1 MTKAPL
7 LYLLSLFFL
16 FACGKKEKPESKDSF
31 KVLNGGIKQGGI
43 FRTNLA
49 SDISNLDPPRLAKQ
63 AEILVAQQIYD
74 QLIELDHA
82 TLQPIPELA
91 THWEIS
97 PDGLTYTFHLRTD
110 VFFHDNPCFPNGKGK
125 RLTANDIKFSLTN
138 SVDAR
143 AQSLGAEFFTSCVL
157 GAREFYD
164 ATIEAVRKKEE
175 PRVKEISGFIVK
187 DDSTFIIKLR
197 EPYAPFLYHLATSFA
212 SITCEEAVK
221 HYGKALSR
229 NPVGTGAFVFVK
241 WEDDREVVL
250 KRNPNYWG
258 RDSLGNPLP
267 YLDGITFKFLKEMSA
282 QFLEFQ
288 KGTFD
293 ESVGIPPEFV
303 GKVFD
308 ANGNLQ
314 EPFKQY
320 TLKSCPELRI
330 DYIGMLYTDSLFKN
344 TKLRQAFSWAID
356 RTKIVKYVL
365 KNQVVLPTGIV
376 AQGIAGYDNRDVMLI
391 DYDVAKAKQLLA
403 EAGYPNGQGL
413 PELVLHT
420 FVGAK
425 YAYNKEVAE
434 AVQAMLQEIG
444 VKVSLVQSEYSTHL
458 QQAYLG
464 KLQFFIGSWGADYPE
479 PETFLNLVYG
489 GVVPKGKDEES
500 YINLSRYAN
509 PAFDEVFSKALKIS
523 DVNQRY
529 ALYKQAEKIALDDAA
544 LIVSYHRLS
553 YRFEQPYVRN
563 YPINAMDR
571 RDYREVWLDK

>member
-1 MTKAPL
+1 MTKTSL
-7 LYLLSLFFL
+7 FWLVLLSLL
-16 FACGKKEKPESKDSF
+16 FACSQKEKSDSKETF
-31 KVLNGGIKQGGI
+31 TLLKGGIKQGGI
-43 FRTNLA
+43 FKTNLA
-49 SDISNLDPPRLAKQ
+49 SDISNLDPPRIAKQ
-63 AEILVAQQIYD
+63 AEILVAQQIYE
-74 QLIELDHA
+74 QLIELDPA

-91 THWEIS
+91 LRWEIS
-97 PDGLTYTFHLRTD
+97 SDGLTYTFHLRTD
-110 VFFHDNPCFPNGKGK
+110 VFFHDNPCFPDGKGK
-125 RLTANDIKFSLTN
+125 RLTAHDVKFSLTN

-164 ATIEAVRKKEE
+164 ATIESVRKKEE
-175 PRVKEISGFIVK
+175 SRLKEISGFIVK
-187 DDSTFIIKLR
+187 DDSTFIIRLK
-197 EPYAPFLYHLATSFA
+197 EPYAPFLYHLATAFA

-221 HYGKALSR
+221 HYGKSLSR
-229 NPVGTGAFVFVK
+229 NPIGTGAFVFVK
-241 WEDDREVVL
+241 WEEDREVLL

-267 YLDGITFKFLKEMSA
+267 YLDGISFKFLKEASA
-282 QFLEFQ
+282 QLLEFQ

-293 ESVGIPPEFV
+293 ESVGIPQEFV
-303 GKVFD
+303 AKIFD
-308 ANGNLQ
+308 ANGNVQ
-314 EPFKQY
+314 EPFKRY

-356 RTKIVKYVL
+356 RVKIVKYVL

-376 AQGIAGYDNRDVMLI
+376 AQGIQGYDNHDVMLI
-391 DYDVAKAKQLLA
+391 DYDVAKAKALLA
-403 EAGYPNGQGL
+403 EAGYPNGEGL

-434 AVQAMLQEIG
+434 AVQAMLGDIG
-444 VKVSLVQSEYSTHL
+444 VKVKIVQSEYSTHL

-500 YINLSRYAN
+500 YINLSRYSN
-509 PAFDEVFSKALKIS
+509 PAFDSLFSKALKIS
-523 DVNQRY
+523 DERQRY

-544 LIVSYHRLS
+544 MIVSYHRLA

>member
-1 MTKAPL
+1 MTKSSHICLFL
-7 LYLLSLFFL
+7 LLLL
-16 FACGKKEKPESKDSF
+16 FACGKKESSDSKETF
-31 KVLNGGIKQGGI
+31 TRLNGGIKRGGI
-43 FRTNLA
+43 FKTNLT
-49 SDISNLDPPRLAKQ
+49 SDISNLDPPRIAKQ
-63 AEILVAQQIYD
+63 AEILVAQQIYE

-82 TLQPIPELA
+82 TLVPVPELA
-91 THWEIS
+91 SRWEIS

-110 VFFHDNPCFPNGKGK
+110 VFFHDNPCFPDGKGK
-125 RLTANDIKFSLTN
+125 RMTARDVKFSLTN
-138 SVDAR
+138 SLDAR
-143 AQSLGAEFFTSCVL
+143 AQTLGAEFFTSCVL
-157 GAREFYD
+157 GAREYYD
-164 ATIEAVRKKEE
+164 ATIEAVRKKQE
-175 PRVKEISGFIVK
+175 PRVSEVSGFVVK
-187 DDSTFIIKLR
+187 DDSTFVIRLK

-221 HYGKALSR
+221 HYGKSLSR

-267 YLDGITFKFLKEMSA
+267 YLDGISFKFLKDASA
-282 QFLEFQ
+282 QLLAFQ

-293 ESVGIPPEFV
+293 ESVGIPQEFV
-303 GKVFD
+303 GKIFD
-308 ANGNLQ
+308 ANGKVQ
-314 EPFKQY
+314 EPFTKY
-320 TLKSCPELRI
+320 VLKSCPELRI
-330 DYIGMLYTDSLFKN
+330 DYIGMLHTDSLFKN

-356 RTKIVKYVL
+356 RVKIAKYVL
-365 KNQVVLPTGIV
+365 KNQVAMPTGIV
-376 AQGIAGYDNRDVMLI
+376 AQGIAGYDNHDVMLT
-391 DYDVAKAKQLLA
+391 DYDVSKAKQLLA
-403 EAGYPNGQGL
+403 EAGYPNGNGL
-413 PELVLHT
+413 PELTLHT

-434 AVQAMLQEIG
+434 AVQAMLGEIG
-444 VKVSLVQSEYSTHL
+444 VKVKIVQSEYSTHL

-489 GVVPKGKDEES
+489 GVVPKGNDEES
-500 YINLSRYAN
+500 YINLSRYQN
-509 PAFDEVFSKALKIS
+509 PAFDKLFREALKIS
-523 DVNQRY
+523 DEKERY

-544 LIVSYHRLS
+544 ILVSYHRLS
-553 YRFEQPYVRN
+553 YRFEQPFVRN

>member
-1 MTKAPL
+1 MTKTPL
-7 LYLLSLFFL
+7 FGLVLLSLL
-16 FACGKKEKPESKDSF
+16 FVCCKKDNSDSKATF
-31 KVLNGGIKQGGI
+31 TLLKGGIKQGGI
-43 FRTNLA
+43 FRTNLT
-49 SDISNLDPPRLAKQ
+49 SDISSLDPPRMAKQ
-63 AEILVAQQIYD
+63 SEILVGQQIYE

-91 THWEIS
+91 SRWEIT

-110 VFFHDNPCFPNGKGK
+110 VHFHDNPCFPNGKGK
-125 RLTANDIKFSLTN
+125 RLTASDVKFSLTR
-138 SVDAR
+138 SIDAR

-164 ATIEAVRKKEE
+164 ATIEAIRKKEE
-175 PRVKEISGFIVK
+175 PRVKDVSGFIVQ
-187 DDSTFIIKLR
+187 DDSTFIIRLK

-212 SITCEEAVK
+212 SITCQEAVK
-221 HYGKALSR
+221 YYGKTLSR

-250 KRNPNYWG
+250 KRNPKYWG

-267 YLDGITFKFLKEMSA
+267 YLDGISFKFLKEMSA

-303 GKVFD
+303 AKIFD
-308 ANGNLQ
+308 ANGNVQ

-320 TLKSCPELRI
+320 RLQSCPELRI
-330 DYIGMLYTDSLFKN
+330 DYIGMLYTDSLFRK

-356 RTKIVKYVL
+356 RMKIVKYVL

-376 AQGIAGYDNRDVMLI
+376 AQGIEGYDNRDLMQV
-391 DYDVAKAKQLLA
+391 DYNPEKAKAFLA
-403 EAGYPNGQGL
+403 EAGYPNGNGL
-413 PELVLHT
+413 PELTLHT
-420 FVGAK
+420 FIGAK

-444 VKVSLVQSEYSTHL
+444 VKVSVVQSEYSTHL

-464 KLQFFIGSWGADYPE
+464 QLRFFIGSWGADYPE

-489 GVVPKGKDEES
+489 GVVPRGKDEES
-500 YINLSRYAN
+500 YINLSRYSN
-509 PAFDEVFSKALKIS
+509 PEFDTIFRQALKTS
-523 DVNQRY
+523 DEQKRY

-544 LIVSYHRLS
+544 ILVCYHRLS

>member
-1 MTKAPL
+1 MTKASFL
-7 LYLLSLFFL
+7 VLIFLSLL
-16 FACGKKEKPESKDSF
+16 FACSKKESSDSKETF
-31 KVLNGGIKQGGI
+31 TRLNGGIKRGGI
-43 FRTNLA
+43 FKTNLT
-49 SDISNLDPPRLAKQ
+49 SDISNLDPPRIAKQ
-63 AEILVAQQIYD
+63 AEILVAQQIYE

-82 TLQPIPELA
+82 TLVPVPELA
-91 THWEIS
+91 LRWEIS

-110 VFFHDNPCFPNGKGK
+110 VFFHDNPCFPDGKGK
-125 RLTANDIKFSLTN
+125 RMTARDVKFSLTN
-138 SVDAR
+138 SLDAR
-143 AQSLGAEFFTSCVL
+143 AQTLGAEFFTSCVL
-157 GAREFYD
+157 GAQEYYD
-164 ATIEAVRKKEE
+164 ATIEAVRKKTE
-175 PRVKEISGFIVK
+175 PRIKEISGFIVK
-187 DDSTFIIKLR
+187 DDSTFIIKLK

-212 SITCEEAVK
+212 SITCQEAVNY
-221 HYGKALSR
+221 YGKSLSR

-267 YLDGITFKFLKEMSA
+267 YLEGVSFKFLKEASA
-282 QFLEFQ
+282 QLLEFQ

-293 ESVGIPPEFV
+293 ESVGIPQEFV

-308 ANGNLQ
+308 ANGKVQ
-314 EPFKQY
+314 EPFTKY
-320 TLKSCPELRI
+320 VLKSCPELRI

-356 RTKIVKYVL
+356 RMKLVKYVL
-365 KNQVVLPTGIV
+365 KNQVALPTGIV
-376 AQGIAGYDNRDVMLI
+376 AQGIAGYDNHDVMLT
-391 DYDVAKAKQLLA
+391 DYDVSKAKQLLA
-403 EAGYPNGQGL
+403 EAGYPNGNGL
-413 PELVLHT
+413 PELTLNT

-434 AVQAMLQEIG
+434 AVQAMLGEIG
-444 VKVSLVQSEYSTHL
+444 VKVKIVQSEYSTHL

-464 KLQFFIGSWGADYPE
+464 KLPFFIGSWGADYPE

-500 YINLSRYAN
+500 YINLSRYQN
-509 PAFDEVFSKALKIS
+509 PDFDKLFREALKIS
-523 DVNQRY
+523 DEKQRY

-544 LIVSYHRLS
+544 ILVSYHRLS
-553 YRFEQPYVRN
+553 YRFEQPFVRN

>member
-1 MTKAPL
+1 MTKTPL
-7 LYLLSLFFL
+7 LGLIFLSLL
-16 FACGKKEKPESKDSF
+16 FACGKKEKSDSKETF
-31 KVLNGGIKQGGI
+31 RLLKGGIKQGGV

-63 AEILVAQQIYD
+63 AEILVAQQIYE
-74 QLIELDHA
+74 QLIELDPT
-82 TLQPIPELA
+82 TLKPIPELA
-91 THWEIS
+91 MRWEIS
-97 PDGLTYTFHLRTD
+97 SDGLTYTFHLRTD
-110 VFFHDNPCFPNGKGK
+110 VYFHDNPCFPNGKGK
-125 RLTANDIKFSLTN
+125 RLTANDVKFSLTN
-138 SVDAR
+138 SIDAR
-143 AQSLGAEFFTSCVL
+143 VQTLGAEFFTSCVL

-175 PRVKEISGFIVK
+175 PRVKDISGFIVK

-221 HYGKALSR
+221 HYGKSLSR

-308 ANGNLQ
+308 ANGTLQ

-320 TLKSCPELRI
+320 SLKSCPELRI

-356 RTKIVKYVL
+356 RVKLVKYVL
-365 KNQVVLPTGIV
+365 KNQVAMPTGIV
-376 AQGIAGYDNRDVMLI
+376 AQGIAGYDNRDAMLI

-434 AVQAMLQEIG
+434 AVQAMLQAIG
-444 VKVSLVQSEYSTHL
+444 VKVKIVQSEYSTHL
-458 QQAYLG
+458 QVRESVSRL
-464 KLQFFIGSWGADYPE
+464 WG
-479 PETFLNLVYG
+479 
-489 GVVPKGKDEES
+489 
-500 YINLSRYAN
+500 
-509 PAFDEVFSKALKIS
+509 
-523 DVNQRY
+523 Q
-529 ALYKQAEKIALDDAA
+529 
-544 LIVSYHRLS
+544 
-553 YRFEQPYVRN
+553 VR
-563 YPINAMDR
+563 
-571 RDYREVWLDK
+571 

>member
-1 MTKAPL
+1 MTKTSL
-7 LYLLSLFFL
+7 LWLVLLSLL
-16 FACGKKEKPESKDSF
+16 FACGKKEKNDSKETLTLL
-31 KVLNGGIKQGGI
+31 KGGIKQGGT
-43 FRTNLA
+43 FKTNLA
-49 SDISNLDPPRLAKQ
+49 SDISNLDPPRIAKQ

-74 QLIELDHA
+74 QLIELNHA

-91 THWEIS
+91 SRWEIS

-110 VFFHDNPCFPNGKGK
+110 AHFHDNPCFPNGKGK
-125 RLTANDIKFSLTN
+125 RLTASDVKFSLTN

-157 GAREFYD
+157 GARAFYD
-164 ATIEAVRKKEE
+164 ATIEAVRKKEA
-175 PRVKEISGFIVK
+175 PQVKEISGFIVK
-187 DDSTFIIKLR
+187 DDSTFIIQLK

-221 HYGKALSR
+221 YYGKTLSR
-229 NPVGTGAFVFVK
+229 NPVGTGAFMFVK
-241 WEDDREVVL
+241 WEEDREVAL
-250 KRNPNYWG
+250 KRNPKYWG

-267 YLDGITFKFLKEMSA
+267 YLDGISFKFLKETSA
-282 QFLEFQ
+282 QLLEFQ

-293 ESVGIPPEFV
+293 ESVGIPQEFV
-303 GKVFD
+303 AKIFD
-308 ANGNLQ
+308 ATGAVQ
-314 EPFKQY
+314 EPFKSY

-330 DYIGMLYTDSLFKN
+330 DYIGLLYTDSLFKN
-344 TKLRQAFSWAID
+344 ATLRQAFGWAID
-356 RTKIVKYVL
+356 RMKIVKYVL

-376 AQGIAGYDNRDVMLI
+376 AQGIEGYDNRDAMLI
-391 DYDVAKAKQLLA
+391 DYDVAKAKALLSQ
-403 EAGYPNGQGL
+403 AGYPNGQGL
-413 PELVLHT
+413 PEITLHT

-434 AVQAMLQEIG
+434 AVQAMLQDIG
-444 VKVSLVQSEYSTHL
+444 VKVKIIQSEYSTHL

-489 GVVPKGKDEES
+489 GVVPRGKDEES
-500 YINLSRYAN
+500 YINLSRYSN
-509 PAFDEVFSKALKIS
+509 PEFDKIFSQALKVS
-523 DVNQRY
+523 DEQKRY
-529 ALYKQAEKIALDDAA
+529 ALYKQAEKVALDDAA
-544 LIVSYHRLS
+544 ILVSYHRLS

>member
-1 MTKAPL
+1 MTKSSLICLFL
-7 LYLLSLFFL
+7 LLLL
-16 FACGKKEKPESKDSF
+16 FACGKKESSDSKETF
-31 KVLNGGIKQGGI
+31 TRLNGGIKQGGI
-43 FRTNLA
+43 FKTNLT
-49 SDISNLDPPRLAKQ
+49 SDISNLDPPRIAKQ
-63 AEILVAQQIYD
+63 AEILVAQQIYE

-82 TLQPIPELA
+82 TLVPIPELA
-91 THWEIS
+91 SRWEIS

-110 VFFHDNPCFPNGKGK
+110 VFFHDNPCFPDGKGK
-125 RLTANDIKFSLTN
+125 RMTARDVKFSLTN
-138 SVDAR
+138 SLDAR
-143 AQSLGAEFFTSCVL
+143 AQTLGAEFFTSCVL

-164 ATIEAVRKKEE
+164 ATIEAVRKKQE
-175 PRVKEISGFIVK
+175 PRVSDVSGFVVK
-187 DDSTFIIKLR
+187 DDSTFIIRLK

-221 HYGKALSR
+221 HYGKSFSR

-241 WEDDREVVL
+241 WEDDREVIL

-267 YLDGITFKFLKEMSA
+267 YLDGISFKFLKEASA
-282 QFLEFQ
+282 QLLEFQ

-293 ESVGIPPEFV
+293 ESVGIPQEFV
-303 GKVFD
+303 GKIFD
-308 ANGNLQ
+308 ANGKVQ
-314 EPFKQY
+314 EPFTKY
-320 TLKSCPELRI
+320 VLKSCPELRI

-356 RTKIVKYVL
+356 RVKLVKYVL
-365 KNQVVLPTGIV
+365 KNQVALPTGIV
-376 AQGIAGYDNRDVMLI
+376 AQGIAGYDNHDVMLT
-391 DYDVAKAKQLLA
+391 DYDVSKAKQLLA
-403 EAGYPNGQGL
+403 EAGYPNGNGL
-413 PELVLHT
+413 PELTLNT

-434 AVQAMLQEIG
+434 AVQAMLADIG
-444 VKVSLVQSEYSTHL
+444 VKVKIVQSEYSTHL

-464 KLQFFIGSWGADYPE
+464 KLKFFIGSWGADYPE

-489 GVVPKGKDEES
+489 GVVPKGNDEES
-500 YINLSRYAN
+500 YINLSRYQN
-509 PAFDEVFSKALKIS
+509 PAFDNIFREALKIS
-523 DVNQRY
+523 DEKKRY

-544 LIVSYHRLS
+544 ILVSYHRLS
-553 YRFEQPYVRN
+553 YRFEQPFVRN

>member
-1 MTKAPL
+1 MTKSSHICLFL
-7 LYLLSLFFL
+7 LLLL
-16 FACGKKEKPESKDSF
+16 FACGKKESSDSKETF
-31 KVLNGGIKQGGI
+31 TRLNGGIKRGGI
-43 FRTNLA
+43 FKTNLS
-49 SDISNLDPPRLAKQ
+49 SDISNLDPPRIAKQ
-63 AEILVAQQIYD
+63 AEILVAQQIYE

-82 TLQPIPELA
+82 TLVPVPELA
-91 THWEIS
+91 SRWEIS

-110 VFFHDNPCFPNGKGK
+110 VFFHDNPCFPDGKGK
-125 RLTANDIKFSLTN
+125 RMTARDVKFSLTN
-138 SVDAR
+138 SLDAR
-143 AQSLGAEFFTSCVL
+143 AQTLGAEFFTSCVL
-157 GAREFYD
+157 GAREYYD
-164 ATIEAVRKKEE
+164 ATIEAVRKKQE
-175 PRVKEISGFIVK
+175 PRVSEVSGFVVK
-187 DDSTFIIKLR
+187 DDSTFIIRLK

-221 HYGKALSR
+221 HYGKSLSR

-267 YLDGITFKFLKEMSA
+267 YLDGISFKFLKDASA
-282 QFLEFQ
+282 QLLAFQ

-293 ESVGIPPEFV
+293 ESVGIPQEFV
-303 GKVFD
+303 GKIFD
-308 ANGNLQ
+308 ANGKVQ
-314 EPFKQY
+314 EPFTKY
-320 TLKSCPELRI
+320 VLKSCPELRI
-330 DYIGMLYTDSLFKN
+330 DYIGMLHTDSLFKN

-356 RTKIVKYVL
+356 RVKIAKYVL
-365 KNQVVLPTGIV
+365 KNQVALPTGIV
-376 AQGIAGYDNRDVMLI
+376 AQGIAGYDNHDVMLT
-391 DYDVAKAKQLLA
+391 DYDVSKAKQLLA
-403 EAGYPNGQGL
+403 EAGYPNGNGL
-413 PELVLHT
+413 PELTLHT

-434 AVQAMLQEIG
+434 AVQAMLGEIG
-444 VKVSLVQSEYSTHL
+444 VKVKIVQSEYSTHL

-489 GVVPKGKDEES
+489 GVVPKGNDEES
-500 YINLSRYAN
+500 YINLSRYQN
-509 PAFDEVFSKALKIS
+509 PAFDKLFREALKIS
-523 DVNQRY
+523 DEKERY

-544 LIVSYHRLS
+544 ILVSYHRLS
-553 YRFEQPYVRN
+553 YRFEQPFVRN

>member
-1 MTKAPL
+1 MTKTPL
-7 LYLLSLFFL
+7 FGLVLLSLL
-16 FACGKKEKPESKDSF
+16 FVCCKKDNSDSKATF
-31 KVLNGGIKQGGI
+31 TLLKGGIKQGGI
-43 FRTNLA
+43 FRTNLT
-49 SDISNLDPPRLAKQ
+49 SDISSLDPPRMAKQ
-63 AEILVAQQIYD
+63 SEILVGQQIYE

-91 THWEIS
+91 SRWEIT

-110 VFFHDNPCFPNGKGK
+110 VHFHDNPCFPNGKGK
-125 RLTANDIKFSLTN
+125 RLTASDVKFSLTR
-138 SVDAR
+138 SIDAR

-164 ATIEAVRKKEE
+164 ATIEAIRKKEE
-175 PRVKEISGFIVK
+175 PRVKDVSGFIVQ
-187 DDSTFIIKLR
+187 DDSTFIIRLK

-221 HYGKALSR
+221 YYGKTLSR

-250 KRNPNYWG
+250 KRNPKYWG

-267 YLDGITFKFLKEMSA
+267 YLDGISFKFLKEMSA

-303 GKVFD
+303 AKIFD
-308 ANGNLQ
+308 ANGNVQ

-320 TLKSCPELRI
+320 RLQSCPELRI
-330 DYIGMLYTDSLFKN
+330 DYIGMLYTDSLFRK

-356 RTKIVKYVL
+356 RMKIVKYVL

-376 AQGIAGYDNRDVMLI
+376 AQGIEGYDNRDLMQV
-391 DYDVAKAKQLLA
+391 DYNPEKAKAFLA
-403 EAGYPNGQGL
+403 EAGYPNGNGL
-413 PELVLHT
+413 PELTLHT
-420 FVGAK
+420 FIGAK

-444 VKVSLVQSEYSTHL
+444 VKVSVVQSEYSTHL

-464 KLQFFIGSWGADYPE
+464 QLRFFIGSWGADYPE

-489 GVVPKGKDEES
+489 GVVPRGKDEES
-500 YINLSRYAN
+500 YINLSRYSN
-509 PAFDEVFSKALKIS
+509 PEFDTIFRQALKTS
-523 DVNQRY
+523 DEQKRY

-544 LIVSYHRLS
+544 ILVCYHRLS